1 MNRLRHFFPLLLA
14 GALCGQSCPDTP
26 VYGTCD
32 LVFELKDPPARPYES
47 VDLRVEFRS
56 PSKSTYLMPGFWDGG
71 ARMVV
76 RVSPV
81 EAGVWDYRVTSSVAE
96 WNGLQGQFGATA
108 AGRAEFIRPANV
120 HHWATDTRKPHLW
133 MGDVYPEFGFVPRAE
148 FEKVLEERA
157 ASRFTHIVA
166 NVEPRFQDGAPDVE
180 YFREFDARVRMAN
193 DRGIIVDLVV
203 PTMLP
208 EERAE
213 RERFQRYV
221 AARYAPFNITWI
233 FAHGLESRPG
243 GRAAILAQIDQMLR
257 TDPYKHPVAGASRT
271 SSSFL
276 TGDRKINFII
286 YGEIDHDL
294 GAVEH
299 QIYTIPGVNMA
310 NVGNAD
316 EARRYVWNALM
327 NGQYPSLFRTNNEG
341 SKQMEIWFDV
351 LSRTRYWELEPYFG
365 VDGARAVALEGTE
378 YLIYVEKP
386 AGPVEVPVEKHEYQ
400 VAWINPR
407 TGERIPQKDWKGERF
422 VAEAPTRGEDWVLHL
437 SREGR
442 KASMLRSYRFDSRP
456 VPLIQEP
463 ETNPQMTPF
472 EIAEPAGDT
481 LRVGEIF
488 PFALRVKRETRA
500 TRSLQV
506 LWTAEVALDGQGQR
520 MVGTGMKGEFLVPP
534 LAVKYPSAMSIRVA
548 ALNANGKLY
557 ILDRVY
563 KLVQ

>member
-1 MNRLRHFFPLLLA
+1 
-14 GALCGQSCPDTP
+14 
-26 VYGTCD
+26 
-32 LVFELKDPPARPYES
+32 
-47 VDLRVEFRS
+47 
-56 PSKSTYLMPGFWDGG
+56 
-71 ARMVV
+71 
-76 RVSPV
+76 
-81 EAGVWDYRVTSSVAE
+81 
-96 WNGLQGQFGATA
+96 
-108 AGRAEFIRPANV
+108 
-120 HHWATDTRKPHLW
+120 
-133 MGDVYPEFGFVPRAE
+133 
-148 FEKVLEERA
+148 
-157 ASRFTHIVA
+157 
-166 NVEPRFQDGAPDVE
+166 
-180 YFREFDARVRMAN
+180 
-193 DRGIIVDLVV
+193 
-203 PTMLP
+203 
-208 EERAE
+208 
-213 RERFQRYV
+213 
-221 AARYAPFNITWI
+221 
-233 FAHGLESRPG
+233 
-243 GRAAILAQIDQMLR
+243 
-257 TDPYKHPVAGASRT
+257 
-271 SSSFL
+271 
-276 TGDRKINFII
+276 
-286 YGEIDHDL
+286 
-294 GAVEH
+294 
-299 QIYTIPGVNMA
+299 
-310 NVGNAD
+310 
-316 EARRYVWNALM
+316 
-327 NGQYPSLFRTNNEG
+327 
-341 SKQMEIWFDV
+341 
-351 LSRTRYWELEPYFG
+351 
-365 VDGARAVALEGTE
+365 
-378 YLIYVEKP
+378 
-386 AGPVEVPVEKHEYQ
+386 VEKHEYQ